1 MQSGPISWDQ
11 SSFSVNILF
20 QIFRLGQQSL
30 REFTTGQ
37 VMDLVSNDV
46 QRIEELPFRFFR
58 IWLSLFDVGVTA
70 CLMWY
75 FVGWQALVGLAF
87 MLLLVPFFGYLSHIS
102 GKLRKKTAALTDRR
116 VLLMTEIVSA
126 IRVVKIN
133 AWEWIYRDKTRD
145 IRR

>member
-1 MQSGPISWDQ
+1 
-11 SSFSVNILF
+11 
-20 QIFRLGQQSL
+20 
-30 REFTTGQ
+30 
-37 VMDLVSNDV
+37 MDLVSNDV
-46 QRIEELPFRFFR
+46 QRIEQFLYRFVR
-58 IWLSLFDVGVTA
+58 LWLSLFDVGVTA

-87 MLLLVPFFGYLSHIS
+87 MLLLVPLFGYLSHIS

-126 IRVVKIN
+126 IRGVKIN

>member
-1 MQSGPISWDQ
+1 
-11 SSFSVNILF
+11 
-20 QIFRLGQQSL
+20 
-30 REFTTGQ
+30 
-37 VMDLVSNDV
+37 MDLVSNDV
-46 QRIEELPFRFFR
+46 QRMEQLPSRFFKL
-58 IWLSLFDVGVTA
+58 WLSLFDVGVTA
-70 CLMWY
+70 WLMWY

-87 MLLLVPFFGYLSHIS
+87 MLLLMPFSGYLSHIS
-102 GKLRKKTAALTDRR
+102 GKLRMKTAALTDRR